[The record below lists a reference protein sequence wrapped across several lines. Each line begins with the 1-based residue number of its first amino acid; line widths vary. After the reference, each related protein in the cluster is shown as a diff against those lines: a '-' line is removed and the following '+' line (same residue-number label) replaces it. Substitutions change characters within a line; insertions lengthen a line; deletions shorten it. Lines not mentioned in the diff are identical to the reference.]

1 MLAKSIVTRHGH
13 HSAYLGPYSGL
24 LDPYSGLLDPYS
36 GLFVAGNKKPRS
48 VSGGVNF
55 SFVSKEVTANQMAGY

>member
-1 MLAKSIVTRHGH
+1 MLAKSIVTPHGH

-24 LDPYSGLLDPYS
+24 LGPYSGQ
-36 GLFVAGNKKPRS
+36 FVAGNKKPRS